1 MKNLHIHA
9 YDDVRDCIRDCMFE
23 HLDKHIRDNYS
34 WKHVQVPVQSEVLD
48 KVENTILFCVVIHI
62 HAGVQAFEF
71 N

>member
-34 WKHVQVPVQSEVLD
+34 RELSFGQFYIYQSITNSCLSSVINFT
-48 KVENTILFCVVIHI
+48 KNYNYEN
-62 HAGVQAFEF
+62 
-71 N
+71 